1 MGAIRIVPL
10 PSLPPLP
17 PHLTYSECVMIAVVG
32 GLKLEQHE
40 IDGAEGGGKEEDLH
54 DGVVNRDEVGQQI
67 QVPRRKNQRE
77 QNLRLAGNSCRNEAD
92 AMRLPFHNFVLSTIT
107 TTMTT
112 TISTMTTMTTTI
124 SIMITT
130 TTTKAT
136 HVNVTGT

>member
-40 IDGAEGGGKEEDLH
+40 IDGAEGGGEEEDLH

-67 QVPRRKNQRE
+67 QITRREDKRKQD
-77 QNLRLAGNSCRNEAD
+77 LRFAGDS
-92 AMRLPFHNFVLSTIT
+92 
-107 TTMTT
+107 
-112 TISTMTTMTTTI
+112 
-124 SIMITT
+124 
-130 TTTKAT
+130 
-136 HVNVTGT
+136 